1 MGELSDQL
9 AIHRTSLENHIDQEG
24 DYVKRNWTVV
34 EPLMNSWW
42 TAYKKWEA
50 NDKFHRAF
58 KDRRM
63 TVRTFPGGV
72 GAFDKQVS
80 KEFKRGTISLAS
92 STSTETEVRIFA
104 DSKYTPLGSDAV
116 MQEHDK
122 IFHKTDEAQKYRAA
136 RGIDSSAFAN
146 PANFVNREKKYDEG
160 LHDLSASLLNPGLSI
175 FDQIHNTDQGGK
187 KNFKKEDIEG
197 AHFSFLPLSKEDD
210 QLMLY
215 KLIQCA
221 KRLRL
226 MLPALDDK
234 VRAYRAE
241 MTRIKLAS
249 EFDMAIGYSAVPAN
263 RPGGPAYKL
272 RYGLGKQTT
281 VMGAS
286 GQQTVLV
293 TAELYAARQQA
304 ALKFKKI
311 LGIRDAKNEI
321 VIAIRKHAGPF
332 PVYAVRNGNELLCY
346 DIVANT
352 KVLNNKKIS
361 SAGVMTG

>member
-146 PANFVNREKKYDEG
+146 PGQLRE
-160 LHDLSASLLNPGLSI
+160 P
-175 FDQIHNTDQGGK
+175 
-187 KNFKKEDIEG
+187 
-197 AHFSFLPLSKEDD
+197 
-210 QLMLY
+210 
-215 KLIQCA
+215 
-221 KRLRL
+221 
-226 MLPALDDK
+226 
-234 VRAYRAE
+234 
-241 MTRIKLAS
+241 
-249 EFDMAIGYSAVPAN
+249 
-263 RPGGPAYKL
+263 
-272 RYGLGKQTT
+272 
-281 VMGAS
+281 
-286 GQQTVLV
+286 
-293 TAELYAARQQA
+293 
-304 ALKFKKI
+304 
-311 LGIRDAKNEI
+311 
-321 VIAIRKHAGPF
+321 
-332 PVYAVRNGNELLCY
+332 
-346 DIVANT
+346 
-352 KVLNNKKIS
+352 
-361 SAGVMTG
+361 